1 MPERDPGERTEDIWD
16 QFSPTGEALATEED
30 YEHGYAR
37 VVRVDLQQHVVFRVG
52 DETYGIPIAQ
62 IGEISKPM
70 YTTPVP
76 RTSDFVM
83 GIGNVRG
90 VVIPIV
96 DLATRLRLGTCA
108 MAREARVLI
117 VRHASEQTG
126 LLVDEVIG
134 VMSIAPE
141 NLEEAPGALAGARG
155 DFIRALARWD
165 GRIIIILDLGT
176 VLAPGDFLAPG
187 VGRSVGR
194 SGRG

>member
-1 MPERDPGERTEDIWD
+1 MPEPDDDVWDPFGHVGE
-16 QFSPTGEALATEED
+16 SLATEED

-52 DETYGIPIAQ
+52 DETYGVPIAQ

-76 RTSDFVM
+76 RTADFVI

-96 DLATRLRLGTCA
+96 DLATRLRLGSCVL
-108 MAREARVLI
+108 AREARVLI
-117 VRHASEQTG
+117 VHHAGEQTG

-141 NLEEAPGALAGARG
+141 NLEEAPGALPGARG
-155 DFIRALARWD
+155 DFIRALARGE
-165 GRIIIILDLGT
+165 GRIIIILDLGI
-176 VLAPGDFLAPG
+176 VLAPADFLAAG
-187 VGRSVGR
+187 VRSQTNRG
-194 SGRG
+194 GRG

>member
-1 MPERDPGERTEDIWD
+1 MGNNTGDSDPDVWD
-16 QFSPTGEALATEED
+16 QVVQAGEALATEED

-52 DETYGIPIAQ
+52 EETYGIPIAQ

-76 RTSDFVM
+76 RTADFVL

-90 VVIPIV
+90 VVIPVV
-96 DLATRLRLGTCA
+96 DLATRLRLGQCA
-108 MAREARVLI
+108 KERVARVLI
-117 VRHASEQTG
+117 VRHAGEQTG

-155 DFIRALARWD
+155 DFIRALARWE

-176 VLAPGDFLAPG
+176 LLDPNDFLAPG
-187 VGRSVGR
+187 VRRVA
-194 SGRG
+194 GRGGRG

>member
-1 MPERDPGERTEDIWD
+1 MPEANEDLWD
-16 QFSPTGEALATEED
+16 QFGAGGEPLATEED

-76 RTSDFVM
+76 RTADFVL

-96 DLATRLRLGTCA
+96 DLATRLRLGRCK
-108 MAREARVLI
+108 MARESRVLI
-117 VRHASEQTG
+117 VRHAGEQTG
-126 LLVDEVIG
+126 LLVDQVNG

-155 DFIRALARWD
+155 DFIRALARWE

-176 VLAPGDFLAPG
+176 VLAPSDFLAPG
-187 VGRSVGR
+187 VRRPVIRG
-194 SGRG
+194 GRG

>member
-1 MPERDPGERTEDIWD
+1 MPENQEDIWD
-16 QFSPTGEALATEED
+16 QIVHAGEALATEED

-52 DETYGIPIAQ
+52 RETYGIPIAQ

-70 YTTPVP
+70 FTTPVP
-76 RTSDFVM
+76 RTADFVL

-96 DLATRLRLGTCA
+96 DLATRLRLGRCA
-108 MAREARVLI
+108 VSRESRVLI
-117 VRHASEQTG
+117 VQHATEQTG
-126 LLVDEVIG
+126 LLVDGVSG

-155 DFIRALARWD
+155 DFIRALARWE

-176 VLAPGDFLAPG
+176 LLAPEDFLAPG
-187 VGRSVGR
+187 VRRVARRGGRA
-194 SGRG
+194 

>member
-1 MPERDPGERTEDIWD
+1 MPENNEDIWD
-16 QFSPTGEALATEED
+16 QFGQVGEPLATEED

-70 YTTPVP
+70 FTTPVP
-76 RTSDFVM
+76 RTADFVL

-96 DLATRLRLGTCA
+96 DLATRLRLGECA
-108 MAREARVLI
+108 LAREARVLI
-117 VRHASEQTG
+117 VRHAGEQTG

-141 NLEEAPGALAGARG
+141 NLEEAPGAITGARG
-155 DFIRALARWD
+155 DFIRALARWE

-176 VLAPGDFLAPG
+176 VLAPADFLAPG
-187 VGRSVGR
+187 VRRHANRG
-194 SGRG
+194 GRG

>member
-1 MPERDPGERTEDIWD
+1 MAEEDLWD
-16 QFSPTGEALATEED
+16 AIAAGGEALATEED

-37 VVRVDLQQHVVFRVG
+37 VVRVDLQQHVVFTVG
-52 DETYGIPIAQ
+52 EETYGIPIAQ

-76 RTSDFVM
+76 RTAEFVL

-90 VVIPIV
+90 VVIPII
-96 DLATRLRLGTCA
+96 DLARRLRLDTRGGG
-108 MAREARVLI
+108 RDSRVLI
-117 VRHASEQTG
+117 VRHDTEQYG
-126 LLVDEVIG
+126 LLVDSVAG

-155 DFIRALARWD
+155 DFIRALARGD

-176 VLAPGDFLAPG
+176 LLEPGDFLAAS
-187 VGRSVGR
+187 VSAVRS
-194 SGRG
+194 RG